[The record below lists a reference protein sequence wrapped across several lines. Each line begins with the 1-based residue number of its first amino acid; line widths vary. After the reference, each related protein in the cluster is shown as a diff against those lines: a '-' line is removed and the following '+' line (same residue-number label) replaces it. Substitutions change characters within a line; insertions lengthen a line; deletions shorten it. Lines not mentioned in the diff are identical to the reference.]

1 MTDSGVSVVC
11 GFGVVYRFVHWFD
24 KADRFALSFG
34 LLGCCRLGEIWRML
48 P

>member
-11 GFGVVYRFVHWFD
+11 GFGVVYRFVCWFD
-24 KADRFALSFG
+24 EAYGVALFLG
-34 LLGCCRLGEIWRML
+34 LLACCRLREVWRTL